1 MARPIPTTAEL
12 RALLD
17 ARLAE
22 AEQAMREAAAA
33 GVVPD
38 DLAAR
43 AAAVL
48 DDLISLRREL
58 EAAL

>member
-1 MARPIPTTAEL
+1 M
-12 RALLD
+12 LD

-38 DLAAR
+38 DLTAR